1 MRFGQI
7 TKINLRSFPDCYH
20 VHQMMSLE
28 FLKEF
33 NLHLVMLPVRNTN
46 NTLSRDTINTL
57 T

>member
-1 MRFGQI
+1 MRFGRI
-7 TKINLRSFPDCYH
+7 TEVNLRSFPDCCH

-46 NTLSRDTINTL
+46 NTLSRDIINML